1 MKKLILSLIVALT
14 SVTGLMA
21 QSITVTEPEF
31 AEETLL
37 LTSDS
42 QGVKLSREN
51 GTIKAHPT
59 FRVIRQSC
67 SA

>member
-1 MKKLILSLIVALT
+1 MKKLFLSLIVALI

-42 QGVKLSREN
+42 
-51 GTIKAHPT
+51 
-59 FRVIRQSC
+59 
-67 SA
+67 